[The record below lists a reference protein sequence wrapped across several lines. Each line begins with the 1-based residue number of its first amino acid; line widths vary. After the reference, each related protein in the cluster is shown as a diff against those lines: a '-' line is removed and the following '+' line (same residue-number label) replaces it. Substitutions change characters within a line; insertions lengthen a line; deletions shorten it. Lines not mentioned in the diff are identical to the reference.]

1 MSSKKFALPTVL
13 IIVFALLFAFI
24 KLNPASSQKGGQTKV
39 TALSVETTTIKTQLF
54 PIQLAAHGR
63 VQASIQSR
71 LVSQV
76 AGQVVSVSEEFKEGG
91 VFAKGDVLLS
101 IDPRDYDVQVKITH
115 ASLASAKVTLEE
127 EQNRAVQA
135 KKEWAST
142 QSQSAISAFALRK
155 PQVAAAT
162 SAYDSAQA
170 KYQQALVDRERT
182 QIKAPFSGRLISQQI
197 NLGDVVNVHTPLAS
211 IYASDSL
218 EVRMPINHSYL
229 QFINLPNESDLTEP
243 SAPLATLTITNPL
256 TAQKEQWS
264 GTLIRTAASVDE
276 LSQQLHLIAKIDHPI
291 KMQSNKPHPLK
302 VGQYVDVLLQGKQLD
317 DVSVVNNDAIYQNH
331 YVYIVENNT
340 LQKRIV
346 SVLWQNKSHSII
358 STGLAIE
365 DELIIT
371 PLGKISSGTA
381 VSIQSQ
387 ITTEKQTTKRLE
399 TRKKHNDTEE
409 EPAL

>member
-1 MSSKKFALPTVL
+1 MSIKKFALPAVL
-13 IIVFALLFAFI
+13 IVVFSLLTIFI
-24 KLNPASSQKGGQTKV
+24 KSNPASSQKGGQTKV
-39 TALSVETTTIKTQLF
+39 TALSVETTTIKTQSF
-54 PIQLAAHGR
+54 PIELAAHGR

-76 AGQVVSVSEEFKEGG
+76 AGQVVSVSEQFKEGG
-91 VFAKGDVLLS
+91 VFSKGDILLS

-162 SAYDSAQA
+162 SAYESAQA

-197 NLGDVVNVHTPLAS
+197 NLGDVVNVHTPLAN

-218 EVRMPINHSYL
+218 EVRMPINHSYI
-229 QFINLPNESDLTEP
+229 QFINLPNESDLTAP
-243 SAPLATLTITNPL
+243 SASLSTLTITNPL
-256 TAQKEQWS
+256 TAQKEQWL

-276 LSQQLHLIAKIDHPI
+276 QSQQLHLIAKIDHPI
-291 KMQSNKPHPLK
+291 TMQPNKPHPLK
-302 VGQYVDVLLQGKQLD
+302 VGQYVDVLLQGKKLE
-317 DVSVVNNDAIYQNH
+317 DVIVVDNDAIYQNH

-346 SVLWQNKSHSII
+346 TVLWQNKSHSII
-358 STGLAIE
+358 NTGLTVD

-387 ITTEKQTTKRLE
+387 TTTEEQSTKSLE
-399 TRKKHNDTEE
+399 IQNAHNNSEE